1 MSTNRGD
8 VRRVSNIFLLAV
20 LAAAGCGAVTPDEGV
35 EVAELV
41 SPVGG
46 PLPGLTQAQLDRFNE
61 GQDQFS
67 EVEGIDVGIGPFF
80 NGRACG
86 ECHTVGAVGG
96 AGKQLEVRA
105 GKLTNGVFDSLTA
118 QGGQLFDLFSVTSL
132 PPRDRTA
139 IPGCALNPN
148 GVPVPAAAN
157 VKALRRTTALFGLGL
172 VDATPDATFKLIA
185 AFQSSDIRGR
195 APLVENIAAGHPTV
209 GKFGWKDQNP
219 TLVQFAGDAYRNEMG
234 ITNPEFPTE
243 QTGGV
248 TKPEQLDACDTIP
261 GIENDEDVPKFT
273 DFMTFLAPPAR
284 GPSNIQSALGD
295 FLFTAV
301 GCAGCHVRSIV
312 SGSSPVAALSR
323 KEYRPFSDFLVHDM
337 GSLGDNIGNNG
348 TALPREMRTAPLW
361 GLRFLDQGHL
371 LHDGRGTSLSDA
383 ILKHAGQGLA
393 ARNRFAALSSI
404 SKQNLLAFL
413 NTL

>member
-1 MSTNRGD
+1 MSTNRD
-8 VRRVSNIFLLAV
+8 HVSRVSGVFLIAA

-35 EVAELV
+35 EVAALV

-67 EVEGIDVGIGPFF
+67 EVEGVDIGIGPFF

-105 GKLTNGVFDSLTA
+105 GKLTNGVFDSLVA

-132 PPRDRTA
+132 PLADRAA
-139 IPGCALNPN
+139 IPGCTLNPN

-185 AFQSSDIRGR
+185 SFQSSDIRGR
-195 APLVENIAAGHPTV
+195 APLVDNISAGRATV

-219 TLVQFAGDAYRNEMG
+219 TLFQFAGDAYRNEMG
-234 ITNPEFPTE
+234 ITNTQFPTE

-248 TKPEQLDACDTIP
+248 TTAQLNACDLIP
-261 GIENDEDVPKFT
+261 GIENVDDVAKFT

-284 GPSNIQSALGD
+284 GQPTIRSALGD
-295 FLFTAV
+295 ILFTTI
-301 GCAGCHVRSIV
+301 GCASCHVRSIV

-323 KEYRPFSDFLVHDM
+323 KEYHPFSDFLVHDM

-361 GLRFLDQGHL
+361 GLRLLDPGHL

-383 ILKHAGQGLA
+383 ILKHAGQGQA
-393 ARNRFAALSSI
+393 ARDRFAALSSTA
-404 SKQNLLAFL
+404 KQNLLEFL